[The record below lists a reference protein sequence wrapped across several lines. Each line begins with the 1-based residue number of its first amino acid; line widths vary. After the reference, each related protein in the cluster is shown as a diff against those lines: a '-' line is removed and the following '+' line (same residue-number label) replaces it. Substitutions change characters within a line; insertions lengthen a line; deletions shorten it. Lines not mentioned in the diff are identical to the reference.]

1 MNKNRRILIGS
12 LLFGL
17 AVTLTAR
24 PVLAQEHPATAESR
38 LEELSKQLNLTDD
51 QKAKLKP
58 ILQDESQQLQAV
70 RNDASLDHDQK
81 MAKAKEIRGAH
92 KSQIKEVLTP
102 DQQKKWEEMK
112 KEAKEQKE
120 KKSEA
125 SPQY

>member
-1 MNKNRRILIGS
+1 MNKNRRIVIGS

-24 PVLAQEHPATAESR
+24 PALAQEHPATAESR
-38 LEELSKQLNLTDD
+38 LEEMSKQLNLTDD

-58 ILQDESQQLQAV
+58 VLQDEAQQLQAV
-70 RNDASLDHDQK
+70 HNDTSLSHDQK
-81 MAKAKEIRGAH
+81 MAKVKEIREAH
-92 KSQIKEVLTP
+92 KPQINNVLTP

-112 KEAKEQKE
+112 KKAKEQRE

-125 SPQY
+125 PPQY

>member
-1 MNKNRRILIGS
+1 MNKNRRIVIGS

-24 PVLAQEHPATAESR
+24 PALAQEHPTTAESR
-38 LEELSKQLNLTDD
+38 LEEMSKQLNLTDD

-58 ILQDESQQLQAV
+58 VLQDEAQQLQAV
-70 RNDASLDHDQK
+70 HNNTSLSHDQK
-81 MAKAKEIRGAH
+81 MAKVKEIREAH
-92 KSQIKEVLTP
+92 KPQINDVLTP

-112 KEAKEQKE
+112 KKAKVQKE

-125 SPQY
+125 PPQY